1 MARTGHILSTYPR
14 NDMARPAGAGAVW
27 AGRVPI
33 WEGTATKWGS

>member
-14 NDMARPAGAGAVW
+14 NDMARPAGAVW

-33 WEGTATKWGS
+33 WEGTASKCGS